1 MGGHDER
8 QFDGLLRQHM
18 LGRVVRLAVGYGCRY
33 STSDAFHDAARAARI
48 QAELDFLVGEL
59 ARQWGWAAVT
69 AGQLPTP
76 NGLG

>member
-1 MGGHDER
+1 MDGHDER

-48 QAELDFLVGEL
+48 RAEL